1 MIGGLLLLDL
11 SNKKLTSLPP
21 ELLSTNPELFSI
33 RVQNNKLANLP
44 NDFLPKDCQLKSID
58 FSTNKLQSLPES
70 IEYSQTLVEV
80 IVPNNVLEVSPDFS
94 KVKTLEVLQLNNNKL
109 VIMPNVSTLNR
120 LKTLNLSNNKLKSL
134 GAGALSG
141 LYSLEQ
147 LILRTNC
154 LSEISEIAS
163 DAIWNLPKLVMLD
176 LSENQLEAFQI
187 EGEIPA
193 LESLFISL

>member
-1 MIGGLLLLDL
+1 M
-11 SNKKLTSLPP
+11 
-21 ELLSTNPELFSI
+21 
-33 RVQNNKLANLP
+33 
-44 NDFLPKDCQLKSID
+44 KSID
-58 FSTNKLQSLPES
+58 FSTNKLQALPES

-80 IVPNNVLEVSPDFS
+80 IVPNNVLEVSPNFS

-147 LILRTNC
+147 LILRTDC
-154 LSEISEIAS
+154 LSEIAS